1 MKLIINAD
9 DYGIT
14 MRVSEGI
21 LQGMKQGLIT
31 DTSALVNSVHFEKS
45 SAMALEAGI
54 TTMGVHLN
62 LTFMSPV
69 LEASAVQSIVD
80 ESGRFYR
87 KPGLI
92 PSSYDAG
99 EVRAELKAQIE
110 KFLASGLTLN
120 HLDTHHGV
128 SVKDAQMLDIVME
141 LAREYNVPM
150 RRDDILSPELKGKIA
165 DAAGIRS
172 TDMLCG
178 DPAMPT
184 LQESWFR
191 GVLEQY
197 KDTESIVEIAG
208 HPGFAD
214 DELRSVTSLVDERE
228 QDLALLMNPALRE
241 YVMEQGI
248 TLISY
253 SQL

>member
-1 MKLIINAD
+1 MKLIVNAD

-21 LQGMKQGLIT
+21 ILGMKQGLIT
-31 DTSALVNSVHFEKS
+31 DTSALVNSVHFEQS

-54 TTMGVHLN
+54 TAMGVHLN
-62 LTFMSPV
+62 LTFMTPV
-69 LEASAVQSIVD
+69 LQASAVQSIVD

-92 PSSYDAG
+92 PTSYNPG

-128 SVKDAQMLDIVME
+128 SVKDAQMHDLVIE

-150 RRDDILSPELKGKIA
+150 RRDDILSPELEGRLV
-165 DAAGIRS
+165 DAGVRS
-172 TDMLCG
+172 TDILCV
-178 DPAMPT
+178 DPAMPS
-184 LQESWFR
+184 LQECWFR
-191 GVLEQY
+191 SVLEQY
-197 KDTESIVEIAG
+197 KDTECIVEIAG
-208 HPGFAD
+208 HPGYAD
-214 DELRSVTSLVDERE
+214 GELRSISSLADERE
-228 QDLALLMNPALRE
+228 HDLALLMNPALRE
-241 YVMEQGI
+241 YVRQQGI
-248 TLISY
+248 QLISY

>member
-1 MKLIINAD
+1 MKLIVNAD

-21 LQGMKQGLIT
+21 LHGMKQGLIT

-45 SAMALEAGI
+45 SVMALEAGI
-54 TTMGVHLN
+54 TAMGVHLN
-62 LTFMSPV
+62 LTFMAPV

-80 ESGRFYR
+80 ESGHFYR

-92 PSSYDAG
+92 PASYDPG

-128 SVKDAQMLDIVME
+128 SVKDAQMLDLVMD

-150 RRDDILSPELKGKIA
+150 RRDDILSNELKGKLVE
-165 DAAGIRS
+165 AGIRS
-172 TDMLCG
+172 TDTLCG
-178 DPAMPT
+178 DPAMPS
-184 LQESWFR
+184 LQESWLR
-191 GVLEQY
+191 GVLDQY
-197 KDTESIVEIAG
+197 KDTEYIVEIAG
-208 HPGFAD
+208 HPGYAD
-214 DELRSVTSLVDERE
+214 EELRNISSLVDERE
-228 QDLALLMNPALRE
+228 HDLAVLVNPALKK
-241 YVMEQGI
+241 YVTEQGI
-248 TLISY
+248 QLISY
-253 SQL
+253 GQL

>member
-1 MKLIINAD
+1 MKLIVNAD

-21 LQGMKQGLIT
+21 LHGMKQGLIT
-31 DTSALVNSVHFEKS
+31 DTSALVNSEHFEKS
-45 SAMALEAGI
+45 SVMALEAGI
-54 TTMGVHLN
+54 TAMGVHLN
-62 LTFMSPV
+62 LTFMTPV

-92 PSSYDAG
+92 PASYDPG

-128 SVKDAQMLDIVME
+128 SVKDAQMLDLVMD

-150 RRDDILSPELKGKIA
+150 RRDDILSPELEGKLA
-165 DAAGIRS
+165 EAGIRS
-172 TDMLCG
+172 TDKLCG
-178 DPAMPT
+178 DPAMPS
-184 LQESWFR
+184 LQESWLR
-191 GVLEQY
+191 GVLDQY
-197 KDTESIVEIAG
+197 KDTEHIVEIAG
-208 HPGFAD
+208 HPGYAD
-214 DELRSVTSLVDERE
+214 EELRSISSLVDERDH
-228 QDLALLMNPALRE
+228 DLAVLVNPALME
-241 YVMEQGI
+241 YVKEQGI
-248 TLISY
+248 QLISY

>member
-1 MKLIINAD
+1 MKLIVNAD

-21 LQGMKQGLIT
+21 LHGMKQGLIT

-45 SAMALEAGI
+45 SVMALEAGI
-54 TTMGVHLN
+54 TAMGVHLN
-62 LTFMSPV
+62 LTFMAPV

-92 PSSYDAG
+92 PASYDPG
-99 EVRAELKAQIE
+99 EVRTELKAQIE
-110 KFLASGLTLN
+110 KFLASGLKLN

-128 SVKDAQMLDIVME
+128 SIKDTQMLDLVME
-141 LAREYNVPM
+141 LAREYNVPT
-150 RRDDILSPELKGKIA
+150 RRDDLLSGQFEGKLA
-165 DAAGIRS
+165 DAGIRS
-172 TDMLCG
+172 TDRLCG
-178 DPAMPT
+178 DPAMPS

-191 GVLEQY
+191 SVLEQY
-197 KDTESIVEIAG
+197 KDTEYIVEIAG
-208 HPGFAD
+208 HPGYAD
-214 DELRSVTSLVDERE
+214 EELRNISSLVDERE
-228 QDLALLMNPALRE
+228 HDLALLMNPALKE
-241 YVMEQGI
+241 YVTEQGI
-248 TLISY
+248 QLISY

>member
-1 MKLIINAD
+1 MKLIVNAD

-21 LQGMKQGLIT
+21 IHGMKQGLIT

-45 SAMALEAGI
+45 SIMALEAGI
-54 TTMGVHLN
+54 TSMGVHLN
-62 LTFMSPV
+62 LTFMTPV
-69 LEASAVQSIVD
+69 LEASAVQSIVN

-92 PSSYDAG
+92 PSTYDPG

-128 SVKDAQMLDIVME
+128 SVKDAQMLDLVME

-150 RRDDILSPELKGKIA
+150 RRDDILSPELNGKLV
-165 DAAGIRS
+165 DAGIRS
-172 TDMLCG
+172 TDILCG

-184 LQESWFR
+184 LQESWLR
-191 GVLEQY
+191 GVLDQY
-197 KDTESIVEIAG
+197 KDTENIVEIAG
-208 HPGFAD
+208 HPGYAD
-214 DELRSVTSLVDERE
+214 DELRSISSLVEERE
-228 QDLALLMNPALRE
+228 HDLAVFLNPALRE
-241 YVMEQGI
+241 YVEEQGI
-248 TLISY
+248 QLISY